1 MFKIKKIIMKKG
13 LFVLVILASLAGT
26 RSVAGEKGSVT
37 VGTDL
42 VSSFVWRGTKF
53 GSGPAFQPYLEYR
66 SGGFSAG
73 AWGSYCFS
81 ENEAAEADLYLSYG
95 FESGFSV
102 GVTKYYFPGNLF
114 FDSRSHGFEINSGF
128 ETGSFT
134 ISGNYMLNEGAGAR
148 GGDIYVEAG
157 LKTGAVN
164 WFVGAGNGWYTPD
177 SRFNL
182 CNVGLSA
189 SKEVHL
195 TDSFSLPLFSSV
207 ILNPKTEQFHIVVGI
222 SL

>member
-1 MFKIKKIIMKKG
+1 MKKV
-13 LFVLVILASLAGT
+13 LFVLVLLASLKGT
-26 RSVAGEKGSVT
+26 SSLAGEKGTVT

-42 VSSFVWRGTKF
+42 VSSYVWRGTKF
-53 GSGPAFQPYLEYR
+53 GSGPAFQPYLEFS

-95 FESGFSV
+95 FESGFSL
-102 GVTKYYFPGNLF
+102 GITKYYFPGNMF
-114 FDSRSHGFEINSGF
+114 FDTKNHGFEVNTGF
-128 ETGSFT
+128 EAGSFS
-134 ISGNYMLNEGAGAR
+134 ISGNYMLNEGAGAA

-177 SRFNL
+177 SKFNL

-189 SKEVHL
+189 SKELKV
-195 TDSFSLPLFSSV
+195 TESFSLPVFTSV

>member
-1 MFKIKKIIMKKG
+1 MKKG
-13 LFVLVILASLAGT
+13 LFVLVILASLTGT

-42 VSSFVWRGTKF
+42 VSSYVWRGTKF
-53 GSGPAFQPYLEYR
+53 GSGPAFQPYLEY
-66 SGGFSAG
+66 SYGGFSAG

-81 ENEAAEADLYLSYG
+81 ENEGAEADLYLNYG
-95 FESGFSV
+95 FESGFSL
-102 GVTKYYFPGNLF
+102 GVTKYYFPGAMF

-128 ETGSFT
+128 EAGSFS
-134 ISGNYMLNEGAGAR
+134 ISGNFMLNEGAGAA

-157 LKTGAVN
+157 LRTGAVN

-177 SRFNL
+177 AKFNL

-189 SKEVHL
+189 SKEL
-195 TDSFSLPLFSSV
+195 KITESFSLPVFSSV